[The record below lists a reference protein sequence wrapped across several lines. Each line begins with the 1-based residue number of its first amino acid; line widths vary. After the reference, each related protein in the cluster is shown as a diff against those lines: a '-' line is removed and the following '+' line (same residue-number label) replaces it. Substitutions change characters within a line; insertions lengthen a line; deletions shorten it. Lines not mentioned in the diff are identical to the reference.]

1 MFAVCRNETS
11 AKQLLASID
20 DNKNSTGK
28 IIPLIADLSSLSEVR
43 ALANKLVDSESEFG
57 LSVHGLGGLVL
68 NAGVQYSGYTTTTNN
83 NNNDNNNRKSKSLP
97 FDYCNLNFTPF
108 ISPGEEEQ

>member
-1 MFAVCRNETS
+1 MGNKS
-11 AKQLLASID
+11 KQKDRGYITA
-20 DNKNSTGK
+20 T
-28 IIPLIADLSSLSEVR
+28 EW
-43 ALANKLVDSESEFG
+43 KLD
-57 LSVHGLGGLVL
+57 GGGRS
-68 NAGVQYSGYTTTTNN
+68 NNNNN